1 MREQKNGMQRAE
13 ALLRAKEAL
22 QAREAARKQ
31 LLDVLEAIQSGR
43 EDSTDKKISATEKN
57 ATGINYQ

>member
-1 MREQKNGMQRAE
+1 MQRAE

-43 EDSTDKKISATEKN
+43 EDPTDKKISAAEKN